1 MREKNFK
8 RDVKCLFASVKNFFP
23 QVEKTVIT
31 IMEKGDVEPEP
42 FIDALKAEAAVEK
55 NGLTCIPRDLVWM
68 AMRSGYSLF

>member
-1 MREKNFK
+1 M
-8 RDVKCLFASVKNFFP
+8 
-23 QVEKTVIT
+23 IT
-31 IMEKGDVEPEP
+31 IMEKEDVEPQP